1 MLILLTKKRYVPLL
15 SLPRVAKNNG
25 DKGEEGKEK
34 EEKQEDEAVMAET
47 KRKKKIDSKMLK
59 NILSLKQ
66 DELSNAAAEYQEL
79 REKAVRL
86 NMLLFEP
93 S

>member
-1 MLILLTKKRYVPLL
+1 MALTLLEFGERAGTAAKK
-15 SLPRVAKNNG
+15 NG
-25 DKGEEGKEK
+25 GKGEEGKEM

-47 KRKKKIDSKMLK
+47 KSKKKIDSKMLK

-86 NMLLFEP
+86 NILLFLSPPETF
-93 S
+93 